1 MRARRKEHVK
11 SIFGAHV
18 QSSSIKS
25 MRAVV
30 LVVGCYVVCYVPFMC
45 LFAVR
50 LLEVRSPG
58 LDVAFHCLCTLAILN
73 PMLNPFIYSWKNA
86 SVRNA
91 LRQFLD
97 KVLLLVLGPGRHEP
111 AYLRKQPSTTATSL
125 SGGSG
130 QVIGQGRSSAALT
143 SPRQD
148 IVSSTLVVEKYAPL
162 CDVI

>member
-1 MRARRKEHVK
+1 MRARRKEHEK

-58 LDVAFHCLCTLAILN
+58 LDLAFHCLCTLANLN

-91 LRQFLD
+91 LRQFLE
-97 KVLLLVLGPGRHEP
+97 KVLLLVLGPDGHEP
-111 AYLRKQPSTTATSL
+111 AYLRKQPSTTVTSL

-130 QVIGQGRSSAALT
+130 QVISQGRPSAAATLT
-143 SPRQD
+143 GQA
-148 IVSSTLVVEKYAPL
+148 IVSGALVIERYAPL